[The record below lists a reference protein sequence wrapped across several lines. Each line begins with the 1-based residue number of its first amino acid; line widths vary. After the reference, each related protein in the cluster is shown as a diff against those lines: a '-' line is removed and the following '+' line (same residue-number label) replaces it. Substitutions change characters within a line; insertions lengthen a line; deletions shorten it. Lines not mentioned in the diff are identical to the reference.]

1 MTEMEKMLLEQNKQL
16 IVQIALLTEQVQV
29 LTQKLYG
36 RSSEK
41 STPTDE
47 NQINLFKD
55 EELNVFNEA
64 EVVAD
69 KSAVE
74 PQAAEQVQRNRRTP
88 GHKANLVK
96 DLPVIEVDCI
106 LHKDDSNCEWCN
118 TELRPIGRE
127 YIRE

>member
-1 MTEMEKMLLEQNKQL
+1 MNRNGGVLGMTEMEKMLLEQNKQL
-16 IVQIALLTEQVQV
+16 ITQVALLTEQVQL

-41 STPTDE
+41 STPADE
-47 NQINLFKD
+47 NQINLFNT

-74 PQAAEQVQRNRRTP
+74 PKKSGT
-88 GHKANLVK
+88 
-96 DLPVIEVDCI
+96 I
-106 LHKDDSNCEWCN
+106 
-118 TELRPIGRE
+118 
-127 YIRE
+127 

>member
-1 MTEMEKMLLEQNKQL
+1 MLLEQNKQL
-16 IVQIALLTEQVQV
+16 ITQVALLTEQVQL

-41 STPTDE
+41 STPADE
-47 NQINLFKD
+47 NQINLFNT

-74 PQAAEQVQRNRRTP
+74 PKKRNNLSVKEELP
-88 GHKANLVK
+88 GIKR
-96 DLPVIEVDCI
+96 D
-106 LHKDDSNCEWCN
+106 
-118 TELRPIGRE
+118 
-127 YIRE
+127 